1 MGELP
6 SKSVSTGGLGERET
20 LPTPSSPVEGGRAG
34 SEVIRTGELAL
45 PHICCST
52 WKSRLCMCS
61 TVVLVL
67 DVGVESE
74 QP

>member
-34 SEVIRTGELAL
+34 SEVIRTGEPGVLGGAVELA
-45 PHICCST
+45 
-52 WKSRLCMCS
+52 
-61 TVVLVL
+61 
-67 DVGVESE
+67 
-74 QP
+74 

>member
-45 PHICCST
+45 PFLGEWTLHLT
-52 WKSRLCMCS
+52 WAAR
-61 TVVLVL
+61 
-67 DVGVESE
+67 
-74 QP
+74 